1 MANYKLHNDCKVL
14 SKYVYKDNK
23 PETINDWKYSK
34 TWYDSNGFNSEVYKK
49 GNDIIIVFRGTDIE
63 KGVKEGAKDML
74 SNAQMGARYLP
85 NQMKNASQ

>member
-49 GNDIIIVFRGTDIE
+49 GNDIIIVFRGTAGRVGNAINIE
-63 KGVKEGAKDML
+63 CYND
-74 SNAQMGARYLP
+74 
-85 NQMKNASQ
+85 